1 MAPWGLVWQR
11 HDGTEQNIVL
21 YYCTVWHD
29 SVLYGMWHGVAI
41 VLVSHAPSLAF
52 CITFGFFHVCTFCT
66 KYQIL
71 ILRIRNCDFLF
82 NTFQLLFIAN
92 VSQGVYSVQCIF
104 LGIQWPAILKA
115 GT

>member
-41 VLVSHAPSLAF
+41 VLASHAAPSLAF

-82 NTFQLLFIAN
+82 NTF
-92 VSQGVYSVQCIF
+92 
-104 LGIQWPAILKA
+104 
-115 GT
+115 